1 MAFCYSS
8 FKWTKTPSKHGVF
21 SLWLQTWAHSGD
33 GRALLLLLRSVSLHS
48 LSPAEGEK
56 IPGCDSPL
64 RPTASVQI
72 RKTDVVQRWRRRG
85 AHELVLMYVHTFF
98 LPSSPFSWLL
108 LSGVLRLKPRTFS
121 TVRNGS
127 TPELHPKQSPLFPT
141 FPSITMETTHKSY
154 CFNWSSAWKT
164 KHCHS
169 HADKTSNR
177 RKISRWPAIV
187 TFLTLC
193 RTQATVPVLAQEGV
207 SGKFSSLRD
216 TLKGHGSE
224 P

>member
-1 MAFCYSS
+1 M
-8 FKWTKTPSKHGVF
+8 
-21 SLWLQTWAHSGD
+21 LWLQTWAHSGD
-33 GRALLLLLRSVSLHS
+33 GRALLLLLRSASLHS

-85 AHELVLMYVHTFF
+85 AHELVLMYMRAFL
-98 LPSSPFSWLL
+98 LPSSPFSWVLF
-108 LSGVLRLKPRTFS
+108 SGVLRLKPGTFS
-121 TVRNGS
+121 TVRNCS
-127 TPELHPKQSPLFPT
+127 TPELHPKQCPLFPT
-141 FPSITMETTHKSY
+141 LSQYHHGNNPQVLLLR
-154 CFNWSSAWKT
+154 WSSAWKA
-164 KHCHS
+164 KHCRN
-169 HADKTSNR
+169 HANKTRNR
-177 RKISRWPAIV
+177 REISPWPAIV

-193 RTQATVPVLAQEGV
+193 RTQATVPVSAQECV

-216 TLKGHGSE
+216 TLKCHGSE

>member
-85 AHELVLMYVHTFF
+85 SHELVLMYMHAFL

-154 CFNWSSAWKT
+154 CFIGHLRGKPS
-164 KHCHS
+164 
-169 HADKTSNR
+169 
-177 RKISRWPAIV
+177 IAIAMQ
-187 TFLTLC
+187 T
-193 RTQATVPVLAQEGV
+193 RPVAEGK
-207 SGKFSSLRD
+207 SPDGLPSLRSSPSVVRKP
-216 TLKGHGSE
+216 LYLCWPKNVLVGNSAH
-224 P
+224 